1 MRVKRQ
7 CLLLCVITG
16 LTVAGGANADCLD
29 EAAAFHRVSPTL
41 ARGIAQVESGMRS
54 WVTNTNTNGSEDIGL
69 MQINSAH
76 LPRLAKFGITRQ
88 SLFDPCTNAYVGTWI
103 LADCLSR
110 YGETWT
116 AVGCYNA
123 GAPDKRLRYANRV
136 YQKLQSTSK

>member
-1 MRVKRQ
+1 MTVTARV
-7 CLLLCVITG
+7 LPVLVIG
-16 LTVAGGANADCLD
+16 LALTNAAQADCFD

-54 WVTNTNTNGSEDIGL
+54 WVTNKNTNGSEDIGL

-103 LADCLSR
+103 LADCLAR
-110 YGETWT
+110 FGETWT

-123 GAPDKRLRYANRV
+123 GAPHNRLRYATRV
-136 YQKLQSTSK
+136 YQMLQSNSK

>member
-1 MRVKRQ
+1 MIAIRVG
-7 CLLLCVITG
+7 LLIAGTALAG
-16 LTVAGGANADCLD
+16 LVRADCLD
-29 EAAAFHRVSPTL
+29 EAAAFHRVSPVL

-54 WVTNTNTNGSEDIGL
+54 WVTNRNTNGTEDIGL

-103 LADCLSR
+103 LADCLGR

-123 GAPDKRLRYANRV
+123 GSPDKRLRYANRV
-136 YQKLQSTSK
+136 YQKLQSTTK

>member
-1 MRVKRQ
+1 MSMLRLAS
-7 CLLLCVITG
+7 LLVAA
-16 LTVAGGANADCLD
+16 LTLASAAQADCLD
-29 EAAAFHRVSPTL
+29 QAATFHRVSPAL
-41 ARGIAQVESGMRS
+41 ARGIARVESGMRADA
-54 WVTNTNTNGSEDIGL
+54 TNRNTNGTEDIGL
-69 MQINSAH
+69 MQINSVH

-123 GAPDKRLRYANRV
+123 GAPDKRLRYATRV
-136 YQKLQSTSK
+136 YQMLSK

>member
-1 MRVKRQ
+1 MISLRIA
-7 CLLLCVITG
+7 LVI
-16 LTVAGGANADCLD
+16 AGTALSSIVRADCLD

-103 LADCLSR
+103 LADCLTR

>member
-1 MRVKRQ
+1 GTA
-7 CLLLCVITG
+7 L
-16 LTVAGGANADCLD
+16 AGVVHADCLD
-29 EAAAFHRVSPTL
+29 DAAAFHRVSPVL
-41 ARGIAQVESGMRS
+41 VRGIAQVESGMRS

-69 MQINSAH
+69 MQINSVH

-103 LADCLSR
+103 LAECLGR

-123 GAPDKRLRYANRV
+123 GSPDKRLRYANRV
-136 YQKLQSTSK
+136 YQKLQSTTK

>member
-1 MRVKRQ
+1 MISLRLG
-7 CLLLCVITG
+7 LLIAGTALCSIVR
-16 LTVAGGANADCLD
+16 ADCLD
-29 EAAAFHRVSPTL
+29 QAAAFHRVSPTL
-41 ARGIAQVESGMRS
+41 VRGIAQVESGMRS

-69 MQINSAH
+69 MQINSVH

-123 GAPDKRLRYANRV
+123 GSPDKRLRYANRV
-136 YQKLQSTSK
+136 YQKLRSTSK

>member
-1 MRVKRQ
+1 MIAMRIG
-7 CLLLCVITG
+7 LLI
-16 LTVAGGANADCLD
+16 AGTALAGVVHADCLD
-29 EAAAFHRVSPTL
+29 DAAAFHRVSPVL
-41 ARGIAQVESGMRS
+41 VRGIAQVESGMRS

-69 MQINSAH
+69 MQINSVH

-103 LADCLSR
+103 LADCLGR

-123 GAPDKRLRYANRV
+123 GSPDKRLRYANRV
-136 YQKLQSTSK
+136 YQKLQSTTK

>member
-1 MRVKRQ
+1 MISLRVG
-7 CLLLCVITG
+7 LLIAGTALCSI
-16 LTVAGGANADCLD
+16 ARADCLD
-29 EAAAFHRVSPTL
+29 EAAAFHRVSSTL
-41 ARGIAQVESGMRS
+41 VRGIAQVESGMRS

-69 MQINSAH
+69 MQINSVH

-123 GAPDKRLRYANRV
+123 GSPDKRLRYANRV

>member
-1 MRVKRQ
+1 MSTMRRV
-7 CLLLCVITG
+7 LLSCFVVGMSLA
-16 LTVAGGANADCLD
+16 TVAQADCLD
-29 EAAAFHRVSPTL
+29 DAAVFHRVSPTL
-41 ARGIAQVESGMRS
+41 VRGIAQVESGMRS

-69 MQINSAH
+69 MQINSVH
-76 LPRLAKFGITRQ
+76 LPRLAKYGITRQ

-110 YGETWT
+110 YGDTWT

-123 GAPDKRLRYANRV
+123 GSPDKRLRYANRV

>member
-1 MRVKRQ
+1 MTGMRRVIA
-7 CLLLCVITG
+7 CVIAS
-16 LTVAGGANADCLD
+16 LALSSAAQADCLD

-41 ARGIAQVESGMRS
+41 ARGIALVESGMRAG
-54 WVTNTNTNGSEDIGL
+54 VTNRNTNGSEDIGL

-88 SLFDPCTNAYVGTWI
+88 SLFEPCTNAYVGTWI

-123 GAPDKRLRYANRV
+123 GAPDKRLRYATRV

>member
-1 MRVKRQ
+1 MTVMRRLI
-7 CLLLCVITG
+7 LLIVVGLVLTG
-16 LTVAGGANADCLD
+16 AAHADCLD
-29 EAAAFHRVSPTL
+29 EAATFHRVSPTL
-41 ARGIAQVESGMRS
+41 ARGIALVESGMRAG
-54 WVTNTNTNGSEDIGL
+54 VTNRNTNGSEDIGL

-76 LPRLAKFGITRQ
+76 LPRLAKFGISRQ

-123 GAPDKRLRYANRV
+123 GAPDKRLRYATRV
-136 YQKLQSTSK
+136 YQKLQSPSK